1 MFLVAAVAVTRQAKT
16 SRSLSGLDWT
26 VFHTRVQLGGASA
39 VQGRANECWCI
50 KQRQLLKK
58 KKEVPEYLQIKK
70 FSLFSF
76 FFNKKKKENEEKEDE
91 NGQLETV

>member
-1 MFLVAAVAVTRQAKT
+1 MYN
-16 SRSLSGLDWT
+16 
-26 VFHTRVQLGGASA
+26 SA
-39 VQGRANECWCI
+39 VR
-50 KQRQLLKK
+50 RQSKDEPTSADVLNSGNFWRK